1 MGKVKVGDKFKIL
14 DNAYFEKGE
23 VVTLIRFESDGQ
35 HLYSNGEDEW
45 YLLDRRVERL
55 KFQVGDVVEFLPTER
70 SEEYYGI
77 TSGMLSIKHRVLTI
91 SKITK
96 GFHGLEI
103 KVEENTYSYHPDWLK
118 LIEDKDKDNK
128 YPELKV
134 GQVVE
139 MYDYSEN
146 KEYLAM
152 ITHAKGMFEDG
163 TGEPIIALTSKHTWF
178 PVEEFN
184 DELKYENHEVRK
196 LYGYA
201 SVRDS
206 NKISTEDRKLL
217 WERPSEVKEMTLQE
231 VIDELGYEIK
241 IKK

>member
-1 MGKVKVGDKFKIL
+1 MGKVKVGDKFEIITGG
-14 DNAYFEKGE
+14 YFKEGE
-23 VVTLIRFESDGQ
+23 IVELIELEEDGV
-35 HLYSNGEDEW
+35 HLYSNGEEDY
-45 YLLDRRVERL
+45 YLADSKVERL
-55 KFQVGDVVEFLPTER
+55 KFQVGD
-70 SEEYYGI
+70 
-77 TSGMLSIKHRVLTI
+77 
-91 SKITK
+91 
-96 GFHGLEI
+96 
-103 KVEENTYSYHPDWLK
+103 
-118 LIEDKDKDNK
+118 KDEVTR

-184 DELKYENHEVRK
+184 DELKYVNHEVRK
-196 LYGYA
+196 LYGYSA
-201 SVRDS
+201 VKFS
-206 NKISTEDRKLL
+206 NDISTEDRTLI
-217 WERPSEVKEMTLQE
+217 WERQVEDEEIEVKEMTLQE